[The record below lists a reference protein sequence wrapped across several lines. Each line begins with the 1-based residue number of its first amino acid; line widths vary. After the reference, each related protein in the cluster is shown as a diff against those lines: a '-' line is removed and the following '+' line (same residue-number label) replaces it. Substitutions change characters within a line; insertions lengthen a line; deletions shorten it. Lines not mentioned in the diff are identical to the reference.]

1 MNKLDPELKRLMA
14 WADRA
19 APAQTKEAPFG
30 FASRVVALRP
40 AQPSSLL
47 IALRQ
52 IAWTSACVSLAVIL
66 GGLVVLA
73 RQVHA
78 PEPAR
83 GIPSALSFLASN
95 LIR

>member
-1 MNKLDPELKRLMA
+1 MNKLDPELKRLMT
-14 WADRA
+14 WAGRA
-19 APAQTKEAPFG
+19 APAQKEEAPFG
-30 FASRVVALRP
+30 FANRVVALRP
-40 AQPSSLL
+40 AQPGSLL

-52 IAWTSACVSLAVIL
+52 IALTSACVSLAVIL

>member
-1 MNKLDPELKRLMA
+1 MNKLDSELKRLMT
-14 WADRA
+14 WAGRA
-19 APAQTKEAPFG
+19 TPAEREEAPLG
-30 FASRVVALRP
+30 FANRIVALRP
-40 AQPSSLL
+40 AQARSLL
-47 IALRQ
+47 IDLKQ